1 MSNESDPEDRRTPR
15 ESRLKQEHRESILG
29 ALKEVHER
37 VHAAAPEGASPK
49 LSQGWV
55 DRRRLLLVD
64 LALHLCEEA
73 VKGETVG
80 TRELAEK
87 VHSVLFVAKDLAPG
101 HAIEKAAEQVLEALG
116 EGEPGLVVD

>member
-1 MSNESDPEDRRTPR
+1 MTEDQRKEARR
-15 ESRLKQEHRESILG
+15 G
-29 ALKEVHER
+29 ALKVEDREAILRALGEVHAR
-37 VHAAAPEGASPK
+37 VHDAYPEQASPV

-73 VKGETVG
+73 VRGESLG

-87 VHSVLFVAKDLAPG
+87 LHSVLHVAKDLAPG
-101 HAIEKAAEQVLEALG
+101 HGIDRAAELVLESLEQGDPNAHS
-116 EGEPGLVVD
+116 E

>member
-1 MSNESDPEDRRTPR
+1 MSHNPR
-15 ESRLKQEHRESILG
+15 EGKLTPEHREAIVR

-37 VHAAAPEGASPK
+37 VHEAYPEEASPK

-80 TRELAEK
+80 ARELAERL
-87 VHSVLFVAKDLAPG
+87 HSVLFVAKDLAPG
-101 HAIEKAAEQVLEALG
+101 HGLEKSAELVLEALG
-116 EGEPGLVVD
+116 EGEPGLKVD